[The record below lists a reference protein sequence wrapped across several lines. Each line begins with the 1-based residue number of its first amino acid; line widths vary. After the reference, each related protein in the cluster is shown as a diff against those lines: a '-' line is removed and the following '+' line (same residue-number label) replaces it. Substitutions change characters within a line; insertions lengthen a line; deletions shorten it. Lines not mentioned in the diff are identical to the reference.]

1 MLVLYRPNTPSL
13 ALTSYQHAGVML
25 VRAGNLRPL
34 ISLWYPH
41 YDYVLAFHLFLSKH
55 SRHISC
61 QLPSIIYSIA
71 CSVTDKAKRF
81 PTHIPSLNQ
90 CYTHGEKKPI
100 ITKNSRDTKL
110 SLVTYWTLP
119 QCSKSLL
126 SPVEVETPRD
136 NRNKT
141 GGSRGGSGQRRS

>member
-1 MLVLYRPNTPSL
+1 MMLVLYRPNTPSL
-13 ALTSYQHAGVML
+13 ALTSYQHAGVMHVML

-61 QLPSIIYSIA
+61 QLPSIIYSIT

-81 PTHIPSLNQ
+81 PTNIPSLNQ
-90 CYTHGEKKPI
+90 FYTHGEKK
-100 ITKNSRDTKL
+100 SRL
-110 SLVTYWTLP
+110 SLKIVATQNCHLLHTGRYRNVPSPFCP
-119 QCSKSLL
+119 QLK
-126 SPVEVETPRD
+126 
-136 NRNKT
+136 
-141 GGSRGGSGQRRS
+141 